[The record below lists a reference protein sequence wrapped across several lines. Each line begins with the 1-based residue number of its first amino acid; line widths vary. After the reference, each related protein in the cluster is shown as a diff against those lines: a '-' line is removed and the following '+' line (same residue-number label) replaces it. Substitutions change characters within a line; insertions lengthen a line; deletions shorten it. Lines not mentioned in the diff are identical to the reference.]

1 MAHLERDLF
10 TIRRV
15 LKAKKVH
22 CTVRLTLS
30 VSLAITILE
39 ASRQSVALNT
49 QRPPRTGN
57 HESRGVADGRHAGI
71 HAKKSGIEGFSSA
84 GEAATT
90 PWALFWCAYASFS
103 RGEVSTGCL
112 FVPHRSEFSEDAEDG
127 RE

>member
-1 MAHLERDLF
+1 MVRVRSPAAMAHLERDLF

-84 GEAATT
+84 D
-90 PWALFWCAYASFS
+90 LFDRAVRLKTITDSP
-103 RGEVSTGCL
+103 V
-112 FVPHRSEFSEDAEDG
+112 EFSEPPYIAPHAALVHA
-127 RE
+127 R